1 MKKSLM
7 VVALVGGCVMTV
19 GGPALAQPPNI
30 TPVTDAVL
38 QNPDPDDWLSW
49 RRTLDGWGYSPL
61 DQIDTDNVGDLR
73 LVWSWGLEP
82 GVSQTTPIVRNGV
95 MFIANPGNIVHA
107 LDARTGDLI
116 WEFRYDLEE
125 RRRSAAQMRSPRS
138 TRI

>member
-49 RRTLDGWGYSPL
+49 RRTLMGGA
-61 DQIDTDNVGDLR
+61 T
-73 LVWSWGLEP
+73 
-82 GVSQTTPIVRNGV
+82 
-95 MFIANPGNIVHA
+95 A
-107 LDARTGDLI
+107 
-116 WEFRYDLEE
+116 
-125 RRRSAAQMRSPRS
+125 RS
-138 TRI
+138 TR